1 MPEPTPSTNPRYV
14 VMAKD
19 CLAVAREALLV
30 AGFLMLLLLPERF
43 NGLLERAGFTK
54 GSLLGFE
61 WEKTLKA
68 STDQAKGAGDAIS
81 QVEGRLKDFV
91 AQLEALDKK
100 TTDPNVKSAI
110 ASISHDV
117 QASLQ
122 ETAKADRAAK
132 SSLLTQQQ
140 LIAQVAPGS
149 STEAAAGWMYLGK
162 TDAPDGKWLSGS
174 PETIESVPTSALKPG
189 ARVRARDDVYLRADS
204 ATGQH
209 NEGKVLSVLSRGRE
223 VEILSVQYPSRPWGA
238 AAWAKVKR

>member
-1 MPEPTPSTNPRYV
+1 MSEPAPSTNPRYV
-14 VMAKD
+14 AMAKD
-19 CLAVAREALLV
+19 CLA
-30 AGFLMLLLLPERF
+30 
-43 NGLLERAGFTK
+43 TK

-61 WEKTLKA
+61 WEKAIKA
-68 STDQAKGAGDAIS
+68 SSDQAKGAGDAIS

-100 TTDPNVKSAI
+100 TTDVNVKSAI
-110 ASISHDV
+110 ASISRDV

-140 LIAQVAPGS
+140 LIAQVAPAS
-149 STEAAAGWMYLGK
+149 STEAAGWMYLGK
-162 TDAPDGKWLSGS
+162 TDGPDGKWLTGS
-174 PETIESVPTSALKPG
+174 PETIETVPTSALKPG
-189 ARVRARDDVYLRADS
+189 ARVRARDDVYLRGDS

-209 NEGKVLSVLSRGRE
+209 NEGRVLSVLSRGQE

>member
-1 MPEPTPSTNPRYV
+1 MSDPVPSTSPRYV
-14 VMAKD
+14 AMAKD

-54 GSLLGFE
+54 ELAPRLRVG
-61 WEKTLKA
+61 EKTLKA

-81 QVEGRLKDFV
+81 QVEARLKDFV

-100 TTDPNVKSAI
+100 TATDPNVKSAI

-132 SSLLTQQQ
+132 GSLLTQQQ
-140 LIAQVAPGS
+140 LIAQVAP
-149 STEAAAGWMYLGK
+149 ALCAGGVGM
-162 TDAPDGKWLSGS
+162 DVPRQDGRSEREVAGRKSRDDRVR
-174 PETIESVPTSALKPG
+174 PHQRAQAR

-209 NEGKVLSVLSRGRE
+209 NEGKVLSVLSRARRWRYSPSSIRAVRGAPPPGR
-223 VEILSVQYPSRPWGA
+223 
-238 AAWAKVKR
+238 K